1 MNGTHLE
8 NGTRLRR
15 AAAVLGGAVVAVP
28 AAVSACPMC
37 EVALKG
43 DPVVAAFNWTTLLLI
58 AVPTLLMGSIGGW
71 VSYVYWRESRR
82 PGHVGWSAVWI
93 EKEGET

>member
-1 MNGTHLE
+1 MNDAHLE
-8 NGTRLRR
+8 NGKRLRR
-15 AAAVLGGAVVAVP
+15 AAAVLGAAVLAVP

-37 EVALKG
+37 EVALKD

-58 AVPTLLMGSIGGW
+58 AVPTVLMGLIGGW

-93 EKEGET
+93 EKESET